1 MPTFLHTARLSK
13 PDQYRRVFDSPEYKV
28 SSSAFLLLATSG
40 ATHSSRLGIVVA
52 KKNIRLAVRR
62 NHIKRLV
69 REHFR
74 QHPFDE
80 AIDLVVLARSGADQL
95 DNPGLWQDLDKLW
108 RALGQKVNSQCN
120 G

>member
-1 MPTFLHTARLSK
+1 MPTLPHTARLSQ

-28 SSSAFLLLATSG
+28 SSGAFLLLATPG
-40 ATHSSRLGIVVA
+40 ATLSSRLGIVVA

-62 NHIKRLV
+62 NRIKRLV

-74 QHPFDE
+74 RHPFDK

-95 DNPGLWQDLDKLW
+95 DNPGLWQELDKLW
-108 RALGQKVNSQCN
+108 RALGKRVNS
-120 G
+120 

>member
-1 MPTFLHTARLSK
+1 MPTFPHPAKLSQ
-13 PDQYRRVFDSPEYKV
+13 PDHYRRVFDSPKYKV
-28 SSSAFLLLATSG
+28 SSGAFLLLATPG
-40 ATHSSRLGIVVA
+40 ATQSSRLGIVVA

-62 NHIKRLV
+62 NRIKRLV

-74 QHPFDE
+74 RHPFDK

-108 RALGQKVNSQCN
+108 RALGQKVNS
-120 G
+120 